1 MGSFLIKLI
10 SFIKMESPDYSFEI
24 KILGTSEILWATFL
38 FITEGTK
45 KYKQNKCIFFLSLIC

>member
-1 MGSFLIKLI
+1 
-10 SFIKMESPDYSFEI
+10 MESPDYSFEI